1 MGRKIAVLF
10 DLLSV
15 VTSGLLLAA
24 ALLCRHASDISPETG
39 RFWALLALSMPG
51 VLLLNLAAL
60 LYWLLRRRWLV
71 CLLPLAALLSNG
83 EYVAAMVQLHPAAD
97 ARTRSDLR
105 VASLNAYY
113 FGQGKSRYQM
123 VRTVAGIMSREQ
135 VDMLCLQEVPT
146 LPIDSIFRY
155 FAARMPYFVQESSEM
170 ILSRYPIL
178 DHRYARFADSWNA
191 YLLVDLAV
199 GEDTV
204 RVVSVHLQTTGVAAL
219 RARYRKE
226 HDREA
231 PVEALLGEV
240 ERNSRLRARQV
251 HELER
256 LIDSVRG
263 PLILAGDFNDPPLF
277 VHLPPHRQP
286 SAGRVPGRRPRLR
299 QHVPFPG
306 RGAAHRLHLLQRLP
320 AVRRLPHAA
329 RHGQRPSGGHC
340 RFPVRALTR
349 LPVRQNPAPKFADSD
364 IIPIFALQRSP
375 RHTRPG
381 GPMSG

>member
-60 LYWLLRRRWLV
+60 FYWLLRRRWLV

-105 VASLNAYY
+105 VASLNA
-113 FGQGKSRYQM
+113 FNFNLGESRY
-123 VRTVAGIMSREQ
+123 RTAHAVAGIMSRER
-135 VDMLCLQEVPT
+135 VDVLCLQEFPVFADT
-146 LPIDSIFRY
+146 SVDSLLGCFTPR
-155 FAARMPYFVQESSEM
+155 FPYSVQDGWEA
-170 ILSRYPIL
+170 ILSRYPIVN
-178 DHRYARFADSWNA
+178 HRYAQFADAWNA

-199 GEDTV
+199 GGDTV
-204 RVVSVHLQTTGVAAL
+204 RVISVHLQSTGIASL

-251 HELER
+251 HELRIGLVQDHDEVIR
-256 LIDSVRG
+256 
-263 PLILAGDFNDPPLF
+263 
-277 VHLPPHRQP
+277 
-286 SAGRVPGRRPRLR
+286 
-299 QHVPFPG
+299 
-306 RGAAHRLHLLQRLP
+306 
-320 AVRRLPHAA
+320 
-329 RHGQRPSGGHC
+329 SGG
-340 RFPVRALTR
+340 
-349 LPVRQNPAPKFADSD
+349 S
-364 IIPIFALQRSP
+364 
-375 RHTRPG
+375 
-381 GPMSG
+381 